1 MQCNVG
7 GVDRLLR
14 MVVGV
19 ALIVLAIF
27 GLIGTWGY
35 IGIVP
40 LATGIFRFC
49 PAYSLIGFKSSK

>member
-27 GLIGTWGY
+27 GFIGSSGY

>member
-27 GLIGTWGY
+27 GLVGPWGY

>member
-14 MVVGV
+14 MVVGT

-27 GLIGTWGY
+27 GLIGSWGY

>member
-27 GLIGTWGY
+27 GLVGSWGY

-49 PAYSLIGFKSSK
+49 PAYSLIGFKSCK

>member
-14 MVVGV
+14 MVAGV

-27 GLIGTWGY
+27 GLIGSWGY

>member
-14 MVVGV
+14 MVVGI

-27 GLIGTWGY
+27 GLIGSWGY

>member
-14 MVVGV
+14 MVAGV

-27 GLIGTWGY
+27 GLIGSWGY
-35 IGIVP
+35 IGVVP

>member
-35 IGIVP
+35 IGIAP

-49 PAYSLIGFKSSK
+49 PAYSLIDFKSSK

>member
-27 GLIGTWGY
+27 GLIGSWGY

>member
-27 GLIGTWGY
+27 GLVGSWGY
-35 IGIVP
+35 AGIV
-40 LATGIFRFC
+40 TGKQ
-49 PAYSLIGFKSSK
+49 IGRAHV